1 MIVMDIIAERV
12 GFSSKYS
19 GLSLATARARLLIP
33 PFIETIACHKG
44 KLFFQRCAFEKIRTD
59 FAQNL

>member
-12 GFSSKYS
+12 GFPD
-19 GLSLATARARLLIP
+19 RLLIP
-33 PFIETIACHKG
+33 PFIKTIACNKG
-44 KLFFQRCAFEKIRTD
+44 RLFFQRCAFEKIRTD